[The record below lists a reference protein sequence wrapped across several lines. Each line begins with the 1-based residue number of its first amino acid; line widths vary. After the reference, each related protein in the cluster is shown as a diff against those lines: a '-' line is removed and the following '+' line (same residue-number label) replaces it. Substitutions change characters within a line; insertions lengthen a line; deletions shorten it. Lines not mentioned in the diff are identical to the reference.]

1 MSTIPGS
8 GQARAAA
15 RHVAGWVPPLAR
27 LGYAAKGIV
36 YGIVGVIAVRAAMA
50 GGGPRGSTE
59 ALATL
64 ADEPGGKL
72 ALLLIALGLL
82 GHVVWRLVQAT
93 MDPEHPGRSDG
104 KRIGMRLF
112 YAVSGVIYGALAWT
126 AWRLSRGYG
135 GGGEDGQEIWI
146 SKLLAQPFGTWLVML
161 AGLGVV
167 GYGVHQLVKAWKGDV
182 NRKMEGADAATGGWA
197 RTIGRIGTGARG
209 LVLLPIGWF
218 VFRAGRHYNA
228 SEAVDTGEV
237 LRMLERG
244 WLLAAV
250 GLGLLAYGVHQVLK
264 AFHRRI
270 GRPA

>member
-8 GQARAAA
+8 GPARQAA
-15 RHVAGWVPPLAR
+15 REVAGWVPPLAR
-27 LGYAAKGIV
+27 IGYAAKGIV
-36 YGIVGVIAVRAAMA
+36 YGIVGVIAVRAATA

-64 ADEPGGKL
+64 ADEPGGRL
-72 ALLLIALGLL
+72 VLLLIALGLL
-82 GHVVWRLVQAT
+82 GHVVWRLVQAIL
-93 MDPEHPGRSDG
+93 DPEHPGRADG
-104 KRIGMRLF
+104 KRVGMRLF
-112 YAVSGVIYGALAWT
+112 YVVSAVVYGALGWT
-126 AWRLSRGYG
+126 AWRLSRGAG
-135 GGGEDGQEIWI
+135 GGDGDGQEIWI
-146 SKLLAQPFGTWLVML
+146 AKLLAQPFGTWLVML

-182 NRKMEGADAATGGWA
+182 NRRMEGADAATRGWA

-218 VFRAGRHYNA
+218 VFRAGRYYNA